1 MIGVL
6 RFLLAILVSP
16 FRSKARLEAY
26 VAALRYQLIVFAAK
40 KPGQGSADEGQG
52 SADEWQPPLSVV
64 RSASSRLLHM

>member
-26 VAALRYQLIVFAAK
+26 VAALRYQLIVFQRRSR
-40 KPGQGSADEGQG
+40 GR
-52 SADEWQPPLSVV
+52 V
-64 RSASSRLLHM
+64 RRTNGDRLLSLS